1 MAITNPTLVPL
12 MPGEYVVAQG
22 TMKALN
28 AASTLTAPTIRIG
41 KVELREQDI
50 QDLLNIREFIDT
62 LVATDP
68 KAAEIMIAIKAR
80 HRILK

>member
-12 MPGEYVVAQG
+12 MPGEYVMAQG
-22 TMKALN
+22 TMGAIN
-28 AASTLTAPTIRIG
+28 TPSTLTTPTIRIG
-41 KVELREQDI
+41 KIELCAQDI

-80 HRILK
+80 HRILR

>member
-1 MAITNPTLVPL
+1 MSTKGIGIPL
-12 MPGEYVVAQG
+12 ASGEYIVPQSNMGAIN
-22 TMKALN
+22 TPSSWTSA
-28 AASTLTAPTIRIG
+28 TIRIG
-41 KVELREQDI
+41 KVELREQDL